1 MKTLS
6 RARKV
11 KGLTQE
17 QVASYLGVHRTTYNR
32 YEKGL
37 RAPDLDTVSKLA
49 TLFDVSTDFLL
60 GSKPLEQE
68 ESQNHLIPLL
78 GTVPAGVPIEAIE
91 DVEEYIDMYPRF
103 VKHGELFALRVQG
116 DSMEPDLRSSD
127 IVIVEKQDFVDSG
140 DIAVIRVNG
149 EDVTVK
155 RVKLTNKGLML
166 IPSNPAYDPVFFDVG
181 QIATLPVTII
191 GKVIEI
197 RRRL

>member
-68 ESQNHLIPLL
+68 ESQNHLIP
-78 GTVPAGVPIEAIE
+78 
-91 DVEEYIDMYPRF
+91 
-103 VKHGELFALRVQG
+103 
-116 DSMEPDLRSSD
+116 
-127 IVIVEKQDFVDSG
+127 
-140 DIAVIRVNG
+140 
-149 EDVTVK
+149 
-155 RVKLTNKGLML
+155 
-166 IPSNPAYDPVFFDVG
+166 
-181 QIATLPVTII
+181 
-191 GKVIEI
+191 
-197 RRRL
+197 